1 MWAAHP
7 TCDERTHPD
16 NAARHEAWDDVLV
29 VEMNERKPEIL
40 EPVRRA
46 VAGAVRSRVVGD
58 DAERRASELFTAPG
72 ERWFGDDSP
81 IRVVHS
87 DVSMFIGGLR
97 ALLFQSLHPLAM
109 AGVAQHS
116 DYRADPWGRLQR
128 TADFLAATTFGPADE
143 ARRAIDM
150 VKKVHTRVEGT
161 ARDGRAYRAN
171 DPHLLR
177 WVHIAE
183 VDSFISAHRAFGE
196 TPLEPH
202 EYDTYVAEMALI
214 AEELGVEEAPRNTRQ
229 VKEQIA
235 YYRRELASSPEARD
249 AARFLLI
256 TPPLPLVARAPY
268 GLIGAAAVSLLP
280 LWARRPLRL
289 PWFPVSER
297 AFVRP
302 AGTLLSRTLRWALA
316 PESPEALA
324 RTTD

>member
-1 MWAAHP
+1 MWVAHP

-16 NAARHEAWDDVLV
+16 NTAEHEAWNDGV
-29 VEMNERKPEIL
+29 VEAKPDPMPDIL
-40 EPVRRA
+40 EPLRRA

-58 DAERRASELFTAPG
+58 DAERRAAELFAAPG
-72 ERWFGDDSP
+72 ERWFGDDSA
-81 IRVVHS
+81 IRIVHS

-128 TADFLAATTFGPADE
+128 TADFLAATTFGPAEE
-143 ARRAIDM
+143 AQRAIDM
-150 VKKVHTRVEGT
+150 VKRVHKRVQGT

-196 TPLEPH
+196 TPLQPH
-202 EYDTYVAEMALI
+202 EYDDYVADMAVI
-214 AEELGVEEAPRNTRQ
+214 AEKLGVEEAPRSTRQ
-229 VKEQIA
+229 VKEQIT
-235 YYRRELASSPEARD
+235 YYRRELDSSPEARD

-289 PWFPVSER
+289 PWLPVSER

-302 AGTLLSRTLRWALA
+302 AATVLSRTLRWALA
-316 PESPEALA
+316 PESPESLA
-324 RTTD
+324 RLND